1 MNQATAAKKI
11 QNIFRRKRV
20 FSNKPIAGTTVKV
33 SKPKITAQIV
43 NFKTDVNFEAILEHA
58 PRGFTEVT
66 GYAKSFR
73 KPEVRYVVGTG
84 WVGEAEGTTKIVA
97 KKGKQTVMLTKDI
110 VEVLGAGN
118 YEAALLAVVKN
129 EWAPKTLLRAAP
141 NFKKVDGQFN
151 INKDFSL
158 EDLYEE
164 LKGLPGAFGAQVK
177 PYAPEVF
184 PAVVLKLS
192 KLGWTYQFFKNGTV
206 LFSGVKNPKDIDLPV
221 ELFKQF
227 FTEFGLSTLVFAST
241 SPRIKL
247 PNKGGNKSA
256 KLADR
261 YNLAGTWNA
270 LKKPPRGFY
279 IRPGTNGKPRFYPWM
294 RIEKVISNIGE
305 AVPHVNIRY
314 HPMNLRAVAPK
325 VVKAFKNAARPIP
338 QSTINAFVEGG
349 APLPMNKNN
358 ENEKS
363 TTKLA
368 NRRAPSWN
376 ATHPKLYVRPGP
388 GQQPYWF
395 KIPKGLAS
403 GRKTVIDSY
412 TKAGRN
418 IPRAVRN
425 IFKIGNN
432 VQTAAEVREHKVV
445 MGLNKIL
452 RINNRQAT
460 RLTKKELLAIA
471 RNMNIPQVSQKMK
484 PAEIISWI
492 QSKAGVGPKPN
503 RTYDVLV
510 NGMFYKFLNAGRV
523 ERTTNKG
530 VRTTRNWAT
539 IPVAEQN
546 KIAKAVIPANLQAEW
561 NTVAKA
567 NRYNTIRA
575 VVFSQKPAKAPS
587 PSPSPPKAK
596 TPSPSSAGSSINNF
610 GKELEVTLKLQ
621 GNLGNNYKEGNEA
634 NFMKIYGKLPVGK
647 RGKPLKANENRA
659 YKKFVKE
666 TKAMRSNVAPR
677 ARFMARIQIPNWM
690 PANKVQAYK
699 NLVTNLAFQKPK
711 PTQKNLKVAVK
722 NWIARTIPQS
732 PPRAARVVE
741 NMITG
746 EIKHIPAYVPKP
758 RTSPVIPKR
767 TPPAKK
773 SPKAKPAKNNRL
785 QKEYALPVNRTGIE
799 NLNNALTNLGLPTGP
814 KNTYTWAGLVKA
826 GLNSKFKNKW
836 LAKVAKN

>member
-1 MNQATAAKKI
+1 MNQAAAAKKI

-20 FSNKPIAGTTVKV
+20 FSNAPIPDTMIKV

-43 NFKTDVNFEAILEHA
+43 NFKTDVNFEAIFEHA
-58 PRGFTEVT
+58 PRGFAEVM

-73 KPEVRYVVGTG
+73 KADVRYVTGTG
-84 WVGEAEGTTKIVA
+84 WVGEDTGITKVAA
-97 KKGKQTVMLTKDI
+97 KKGKQTVMLSKDT

-129 EWAPKTLLRAAP
+129 GWAPKALLRATP
-141 NFKKVDGQFN
+141 NFKKIDGQFN
-151 INKDFSL
+151 VNKDF
-158 EDLYEE
+158 DLEE
-164 LKGLPGAFGAQVK
+164 LRGELKSIPSAFGPKVN
-177 PYAPEVF
+177 PYEPEIF

-206 LFSGVKNPKDIDLPV
+206 LFSGVKSPKDIDLPV
-221 ELFKQF
+221 ELFKKF
-227 FTEFGLSTLVFAST
+227 FTEFGVSTLVFAGT

-256 KLADR
+256 KLAER

-270 LKKPPRGFY
+270 LKNPPRGFY
-279 IRPGTNGKPRFYPWM
+279 IRPGTNGKPRFYPWL
-294 RIEKVISNIGE
+294 RVEKKAYNVGE
-305 AVPHVNIRY
+305 AMPHVNIRY
-314 HPMNLRAVAPK
+314 YSMNLKAVAPK
-325 VVKAFKNAARPIP
+325 VVKAFRNAGKPIP

-349 APLPMNKNN
+349 APLPLNKNGG
-358 ENEKS
+358 EGGP
-363 TTKLA
+363 KLA
-368 NRRAPSWN
+368 ERRAPSWN
-376 ATHPKLYVRPGP
+376 ATKPGFYVRPGP

-395 KIPKGLAS
+395 KVPKGLAS
-403 GRKTVIDSY
+403 GRKTVIETY

-432 VQTAAEVREHKVV
+432 VQTAGEAREHKVV
-445 MGLNKIL
+445 MGLNQIL

-471 RNMNIPQVSQKMK
+471 RNMNIPQVSEKMK
-484 PAEIISWI
+484 PGEIIGWI
-492 QSKAGVGPKPN
+492 QDKAGVGPKPN
-503 RTYDVLV
+503 RTYDALV
-510 NGMFYKFLNAGRV
+510 NGVFYKFLNAGRV
-523 ERTTNKG
+523 ERTTGKG

-546 KIAKAVIPANLQAEW
+546 KIAKAVIPANLHAEW

-575 VVFSQKPAKAPS
+575 MAAAKKPVKE
-587 PSPSPPKAK
+587 PSPPPPLVAK
-596 TPSPSSAGSSINNF
+596 QTTPSPSSAGSNMNNF
-610 GKELEVTLKLQ
+610 GKELELTLKLQ
-621 GNLGNNYKEGNEA
+621 ANLGNSYAEGNEA
-634 NFMKIYGKLPVGK
+634 AFMKIYGKLPVGK

-666 TKAMRSNVAPR
+666 TKVLRENVAPR
-677 ARFMARIQIPNWM
+677 ARFMARIQVPNWM

-711 PTQKNLKVAVK
+711 PSQKNLKAAVK
-722 NWIARTIPQS
+722 NWIAKTVPQS
-732 PPRAARVVE
+732 PPRAAKVVE
-741 NMITG
+741 NVITG
-746 EIKHIPAYVPKP
+746 EIKQIPAYVPKP
-758 RTSPVIPKR
+758 RASPVIPKR

-773 SPKAKPAKNNRL
+773 SPKPKAAKNTRL
-785 QKEYALPVNRTGIE
+785 QKEYALPSNKTGIE
-799 NLNNALTNLGLPTGP
+799 NLNNALTNMGLPTGP

-826 GLNSKFKNKW
+826 GLNIKFKNKW